1 MRFVCRAATRG
12 KAVGEEPPEDLPH
25 QFVVAPPAVFFNYD
39 HYDNYNDDY
48 HSNTGS
54 GSE

>member
-1 MRFVCRAATRG
+1 MKNYLMTIY
-12 KAVGEEPPEDLPH
+12 KH
-25 QFVVAPPAVFFNYD
+25 PAVFFNYD